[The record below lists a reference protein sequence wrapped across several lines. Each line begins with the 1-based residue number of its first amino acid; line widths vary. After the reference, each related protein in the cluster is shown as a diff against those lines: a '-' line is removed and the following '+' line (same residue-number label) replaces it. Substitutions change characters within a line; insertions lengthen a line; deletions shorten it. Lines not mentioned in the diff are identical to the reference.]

1 MISNNFKS
9 LIQFTLFSSVFILK
23 GQESI
28 SPPNFIF
35 YLADDQDQL
44 DYGAYG
50 NPKVHT
56 PAVDQLAKEGMKFTN
71 FYTLDYYRFLYY
83 KYFYNYFNHRN
94 ICYRIHVL

>member
-9 LIQFTLFSSVFILK
+9 LILFTLFSSVFILK

-71 FYTLDYYRFLYY
+71 FYSLYCKSLDTLSSHTARLS
-83 KYFYNYFNHRN
+83 
-94 ICYRIHVL
+94 

>member
-1 MISNNFKS
+1 MNKLNLNTILFGT
-9 LIQFTLFSSVFILK
+9 LLFTAFILK

-28 SPPNFIF
+28 TPPNFIF

-56 PAVDQLAKEGMKFTN
+56 PAVRSTRE
-71 FYTLDYYRFLYY
+71 R
-83 KYFYNYFNHRN
+83 RN
-94 ICYRIHVL
+94 EIH